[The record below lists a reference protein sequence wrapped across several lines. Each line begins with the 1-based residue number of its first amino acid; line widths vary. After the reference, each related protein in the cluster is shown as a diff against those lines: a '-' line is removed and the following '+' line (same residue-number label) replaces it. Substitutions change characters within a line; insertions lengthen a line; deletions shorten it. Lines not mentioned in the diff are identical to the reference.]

1 MGVVVS
7 RSVFIV
13 LIDFITGS
21 LNVGDLKCRI
31 IMGRRLILKGGGGL
45 FLIKNKIFFKKGVG
59 FMV

>member
-31 IMGRRLILKGGGGL
+31 IMGRRLILKGGGGVV
-45 FLIKNKIFFKKGVG
+45 FNKK
-59 FMV
+59 